1 MGFMSDH
8 YDPQSK
14 VVRLSPEVYSGHSMS
29 AVGIAAH
36 EVGHALQDA
45 RNYAPLVV
53 RNLAVPA
60 ANFGGSM
67 ASILISGAFF
77 LLMAGMTNF
86 ASWAL
91 LLGVIGF
98 GLTVVFQLI
107 NLPVEFNASSR
118 AKDELINLRIISAS
132 ELPYINKVLTAA
144 AMTYVAATVTS
155 VMNLVYYAL
164 QYAMVSDRD
173 G

>member
-1 MGFMSDH
+1 
-8 YDPQSK
+8 
-14 VVRLSPEVYSGHSMS
+14 
-29 AVGIAAH
+29 
-36 EVGHALQDA
+36 
-45 RNYAPLVV
+45 
-53 RNLAVPA
+53 
-60 ANFGGSM
+60 M

>member
-1 MGFMSDH
+1 
-8 YDPQSK
+8 
-14 VVRLSPEVYSGHSMS
+14 
-29 AVGIAAH
+29 
-36 EVGHALQDA
+36 
-45 RNYAPLVV
+45 
-53 RNLAVPA
+53 
-60 ANFGGSM
+60 M
-67 ASILISGAFF
+67 ASVLVSAAFF
-77 LLMAGMTNF
+77 LMIGGMFKF

-98 GLTVVFQLI
+98 GLIVVFQLI

-118 AKDELINLRIISAS
+118 AKDELVNLRIISAS

-144 AMTYVAATVTS
+144 AMTYVAATFS
-155 VMNLVYYAL
+155 SIMNMVYYAM